1 MRKLKCFIASSF
13 GHKDVD
19 NIFDKCIKLVLKELA
34 ISPYRVDRINHNDK
48 IDNKIIELINQCD
61 FGIVDLSFAR
71 PSVYYEAGL
80 LEGQKKK
87 VIYICREDHF
97 KANSS
102 DIYGITK
109 VHFDLITKNIIAW
122 SKPSSTFS
130 NKLRLRVR
138 LVIKPI
144 VSQLLISQANLND
157 ETEFENKSLSQRAKD
172 INDRLLSYALSKK
185 FAYKKVPGMGFKRLL
200 KGDTELVINVF
211 NTITKRELSDL
222 GYRHFN
228 SLKGNSKQ
236 IMLVCLLKSL
246 TKNRIENVLKHFK
259 NTDKNTYVFMNTKV
273 ILLYPI
279 KSMSNLELRLKEI
292 SLKVD

>member
-1 MRKLKCFIASSF
+1 MRQLKCFIASSF

-19 NIFDKCIKLVLKELA
+19 YIFDRCIKPVLKELT
-34 ISPYRVDRINHNDK
+34 ISAYRVDRVNHNEK

-80 LEGQKKK
+80 LEGQEKK

-102 DIYGITK
+102 DIHDITK
-109 VHFDLITKNIIAW
+109 IHFDLITKNIIAW

-130 NKLRLRVR
+130 NKLRLRIK

-144 VSQLLISQANLND
+144 VSQLLISHVNLSK
-157 ETEFENKSLSQRAKD
+157 EKEFENKSLSDRAKE
-172 INDRLLSYALSKK
+172 INDRLISYALSKK
-185 FAYKKVPGMGFKRLL
+185 FAYKTVSGMGFKRLV

-211 NTITKRELSDL
+211 NSITKTELADL
-222 GYRHFN
+222 GYRQFN
-228 SLKGNSKQ
+228 TSRGNSKK

-246 TKNRIENVLKHFK
+246 TKNRIENALKHFK
-259 NTDKNTYVFMNTKV
+259 NTEKNTFVFMNTKV

-279 KSMSNLELRLKEI
+279 KSINNLELRLKEI
-292 SLKVD
+292 SLK